1 MYIYIYIYI
10 YTYIY
15 MYISTQIRSEQF
27 AHTLANLGS
36 CTSLKYSSVWHFLDS
51 PYILNVYFA
60 ESNNTLTIR
69 CSLKWI

>member
-1 MYIYIYIYI
+1 
-10 YTYIY
+10 

-27 AHTLANLGS
+27 AHTLANLGP

-60 ESNNTLTIR
+60 ESNNTLTIC
-69 CSLKWI
+69 CSVKYQ